1 MTEESNALA
10 PPISAA
16 QIQAVITQFLA
27 DRLQPKLDKV
37 SEEDHEKRALLRA
50 DYAPK
55 SWIADAARRVSQI
68 QQVTHALKYLHP
80 DARGTSLYSTGTP
93 HAASAEVGTHVLG
106 AGVAAGTAAGAVARR
121 GG

>member
-27 DRLQPKLDKV
+27 DRLQPKLTK
-37 SEEDHEKRALLRA
+37 SARKDHEKRALLRA

-68 QQVTHALKYLHP
+68 QQVTHAPIPPPRCTGHQPLQHRHP
-80 DARGTSLYSTGTP
+80 PRRVCRGRDACAGRR
-93 HAASAEVGTHVLG
+93 AA
-106 AGVAAGTAAGAVARR
+106 ARR